1 MRRGSNWRLS
11 GPCAAWRLVIAS
23 RHGWLPGSAILCDAS
38 SVFHGDRNAAHV
50 KVVVSDRADH
60 VQAGRRLVMNAI
72 LNAVFCSLAFG
83 ALAQQSDLGNL
94 LSRGDARRQ
103 EYVEAFKNLIA
114 VETRLTEIIDRNGG
128 VEKERVVV
136 SDFLVYR
143 SGLRDDLVSDYASRV
158 RWTAGRSALPRKTQS
173 GSSRSWRAR
182 RRWHR
187 NPSGSSRTI
196 LSMGCD
202 TSCGARR
209 FTLSGCS
216 SGKSGSAW
224 SSPLPDA
231 KAWRGVTRSSS
242 ITG

>member
-1 MRRGSNWRLS
+1 MVPPVNV
-11 GPCAAWRLVIAS
+11 LV
-23 RHGWLPGSAILCDAS
+23 L
-38 SVFHGDRNAAHV
+38 
-50 KVVVSDRADH
+50 
-60 VQAGRRLVMNAI
+60 
-72 LNAVFCSLAFG
+72 AVFCSLALG
-83 ALAQQSDLGNL
+83 AFAQQSDLGDL

-103 EYVEAFKNLIA
+103 EYVEAFKDLIA
-114 VETRLTEIIDRNGG
+114 VETRLTEIIDRNGR
-128 VEKERVVV
+128 VEKARVVV

-143 SGLRDDLVSDYASRV
+143 SGLRDDLVSDTASRA
-158 RWTAGRSALPRKTQS
+158 RWTAGRSARPRTTRS
-173 GSSRSWRAR
+173 GSSRSWQAR

-187 NPSGSSRTI
+187 NPSGSSRRI
-196 LSMGCD
+196 SSMRCD
-202 TSCGARR
+202 TSRGAQR